1 MRANVKKWTAFLCAC
16 VLVLVMTAF
25 LQPFCVE
32 AAAPVYTVEFRAG
45 NHGSFSGASKTT
57 ESRIY
62 KETLNAVPEPDQIDS
77 GYWFTGYDTAVETTV
92 TESRVYVAQYAR
104 LINAV
109 EYRVNYVDSNGVVLA
124 TQRTAYANEGETIH
138 AYAPA
143 VEGYTPDAA
152 EKNAVA
158 QAGGTTI
165 TFVYT
170 LTGGP
175 AAGVQPGGAGQ
186 NNAGGGAAAGAD
198 GAQDNAGGN
207 LQPVEDEPVPQ
218 GQQQLE
224 DGDLSEIEDEP
235 VPLANNILKNNGPA
249 GWVYAATAGVVVLI
263 GGVSAFL
270 IIRKKK
276 KAVS

>member
-1 MRANVKKWTAFLCAC
+1 MSANVKKWSVFLCAC
-16 VLVLVMTAF
+16 VLALVLAAF
-25 LQPFCVE
+25 LQQVCVE

-57 ESRIY
+57 ESRTY
-62 KETLNAVPEPDQIDS
+62 KETLNAVPEPNQIDA

-109 EYRVNYVDSNGVVLA
+109 EYRVNYVDSNGVALA

-138 AYAPA
+138 AYAAA

-152 EKNAVA
+152 EKSVAA
-158 QAGGTTI
+158 QAAGTTI

-170 LTGGP
+170 LAGGP
-175 AAGVQPGGAGQ
+175 AAGALPGGAGQ
-186 NNAGGGAAAGAD
+186 
-198 GAQDNAGGN
+198 DNAGGAAGNPGGN
-207 LQPVEDEPVPQ
+207 LQAVDDEPVPQ

-224 DGDLSEIEDEP
+224 EGDLSELEDEP
-235 VPLANNILKNNGPA
+235 VPLANNVLKNSRPA
-249 GWVYAATAGVVVLI
+249 GWVYAAAAGVVVLI
-263 GGVSAFL
+263 GGVSVFL